1 MADTYNLYEYKE
13 IAAKWGTARLN
24 IYKKQVGPIKPYAT
38 KIGDVLTALNF
49 GIQGADEAVDS
60 PIQKTS
66 LDFALVDA
74 PERNTANEAWGGWE
88 SFFTSDATAF
98 KVELVVNDVVRWT
111 GFITPDSWE
120 EDLSYHAPV
129 SIIARDNW
137 GRLND
142 FKFDHEGNADNLIS
156 VADLLFA
163 AKEKAGVVMNVEI
176 DTDAE
181 WPECNGVALYEHFVN
196 VRAFEDRTWWD
207 ALSDTLGSL
216 GMVLQYEDN
225 NLFKLR
231 PLRARVNKDTTK
243 DFVFVA
249 SGHRSLAP
257 AVKEI
262 VEKQTYEFSED
273 MINAPE
279 LTIADFASGATYPF
293 TTQPYGTTEKIMPVF
308 ALKSGGFWKQ
318 STGTYRNLLCQFNYS
333 PRDNDAAVRLKDS
346 KALFLACNPGTAAD
360 YSTAQTKMQGVYC
373 DLNMTRMR
381 AQISFK
387 AGAPVRL
394 YGERYDT
401 GTAPYS
407 EQYTCPAVSSVYM
420 RVVYT
425 PVSGTPKYFNGTKW
439 VTGNAPGT
447 LTPPTSEGVVYE
459 YEFVIPP
466 ADIDQPGVLH
476 IEFFCGKYVILG
488 DYEAT
493 DPTGYG
499 MYMPIVDLKM
509 TPAWDTEAEN
519 KVTTKYNESN
529 NIIIERNPAIGC
541 LNFDTMSPQEVLNGV
556 YAPETGC
563 PAARV
568 WKWSDGDLE
577 TQLPVLIHQQ
587 LLAYNSK
594 PNNVLTGTMIADGLP
609 SFDCLW
615 NWRGKAHLLLS
626 GRVNLITGQMDGAM
640 LREFINYEDLF
651 TE

>member
-1 MADTYNLYEYKE
+1 MADRYNLYEYKE
-13 IAAKWGTARLN
+13 ITAKWGTARLN
-24 IYKKQVGPIKPYAT
+24 IYQKHTGLVPRVQ
-38 KIGDVLTALNF
+38 KIGDVLAALNF

-66 LDFALVDA
+66 LEFALVDA
-74 PERNTANEAWGGWE
+74 PERNKVNEAWGGWE
-88 SFFTSDATAF
+88 SFFTSDATAY
-98 KVELVVNDVVRWT
+98 KVELVVNGAVRWT

-142 FKFDHEGNADNLIS
+142 FMFDHEGNADNLIS

-163 AKEKAGVVMNVEI
+163 AKEKAGVVMDVEI

-207 ALSDTLGSL
+207 ALSDTLASL
-216 GMVLQYEDN
+216 GIVLQYEDYN
-225 NLFKLR
+225 TFKLR
-231 PLRARVNKDTTK
+231 PLRARVNKETTK
-243 DFVFVA
+243 NFAFVA
-249 SGHRSLAP
+249 SAHRSLAP

-293 TTQPYGTTEKIMPVF
+293 TTQPYGTTEKMMPVF
-308 ALKSGGFWKQ
+308 SLKSGRFWKQ
-318 STGTYRNLLCQFNYS
+318 SAGTYYNLLCQFNYL
-333 PRDNDAAVRLKDS
+333 PRENDDEVRLQDS
-346 KALFLACNPGTAAD
+346 KTLFLACNPGTASD
-360 YSTAQTKMQGVYC
+360 YSTAQTKMRGVYC

-387 AGAPVRL
+387 AGTPVRL
-394 YGERYDT
+394 YGESYNT

-407 EQYTCPAVSSVYM
+407 EQFTSPAISSIYM
-420 RVVYT
+420 RVTFT
-425 PVSGTPKYFNGTKW
+425 PVSGAPKSFNGTKW
-439 VTGNAPGT
+439 VSGTAPCT
-447 LTPPTSEGVVYE
+447 ITPPTSEGAVYE
-459 YEFVIPP
+459 HEFTIPS

-476 IEFFCGKYVILG
+476 IEFFCGKYIILG
-488 DYEAT
+488 DYEPT
-493 DPTGYG
+493 DADGNG
-499 MYMPIVDLKM
+499 MYMPVVDLKM
-509 TPAWDTEAEN
+509 TPMWETEAEN

-556 YAPETGC
+556 YSPETGC

-568 WKWSDGDLE
+568 WSMSDGDLE

-587 LLAYNSK
+587 LLAYHSK
-594 PNNVLTGTMIADGLP
+594 PNNVLTGTMVTEGLP
-609 SFDCLW
+609 SFGCLW
-615 NWRGKAHLLLS
+615 RWRGKEHLLLS
-626 GRVNLITGQMDGAM
+626 GRINLATGHLDGAT
-640 LREFINYEDLF
+640 LREFIRYEDLF
-651 TE
+651 NN